1 MNDQFLVTYVRQVE
15 RSLHDGVGDV
25 PVSYPMSFSFGMQQ
39 QTFYDFNGTGRNTFL
54 PVIRLTI
61 F

>member
-1 MNDQFLVTYVRQVE
+1 MGF
-15 RSLHDGVGDV
+15 
-25 PVSYPMSFSFGMQQ
+25 PFGMQQ
-39 QTFYDFNGTGRNTFL
+39 QTFYDFSGKGRNTFL